1 MAVVDDLRDGTI
13 MLLYCDRVWDV
24 RAFSVH
30 DTVMKAK
37 RRAERVYPG
46 SRSHWKPRKVSL
58 ANAKSYITAS
68 WKGHEC
74 SFCGKTPEEIDAP
87 IIEGKAARICGPCI
101 ENAHSILARDDGG
114 DGDAG

>member
-1 MAVVDDLRDGTI
+1 VDDLRDGTI

-114 DGDAG
+114 NGDAG